1 MAVSQQARQNLIY
14 DKDGNAYIP
23 GSQRPDGTWRKPRR
37 VKDGYIPQE
46 EVPVYQSKGKREASE
61 IPKLPPGEMK
71 LFLSLLNCTNNYNC
85 VSLGWNFVDESLNQ
99 LLVAGNYDD
108 MKPLSKSQKK
118 HARRKQKKKET
129 KENEQVYEIEELIKG
144 FEKTSI
150 FNETEDQSVNHQPH
164 PLIMPP
170 DPSSLDDRETLKRV
184 RALRKKVK
192 QIEDLEQR
200 IESGE
205 ISKPDKDQLNKISK
219 KHEIVTELNSLTQD
233 R

>member
-1 MAVSQQARQNLIY
+1 MAVSQQACLQRQNLIY

-37 VKDGYIPQE
+37 VKNGYIPQE
-46 EVPVYQSKGKREASE
+46 EVPVYQTKGKREASE
-61 IPKLPPGEMK
+61 IPKLPPG
-71 LFLSLLNCTNNYNC
+71 
-85 VSLGWNFVDESLNQ
+85 WNFVDESLNQ
-99 LLVAGNYDD
+99 LSVAGNYDD

-129 KENEQVYEIEELIKG
+129 KENEQVYEIEELIEG

-150 FNETEDQSVNHQPH
+150 FNETEDQSVNDQPH
-164 PLIMPP
+164 PLIVSP

-200 IESGE
+200 IESGD

>member
-1 MAVSQQARQNLIY
+1 MAVSQQACLQRQNLIY

-37 VKDGYIPQE
+37 VKNGYIPQE
-46 EVPVYQSKGKREASE
+46 EVPVYQTKGKREASE
-61 IPKLPPGEMK
+61 IPKLPPG
-71 LFLSLLNCTNNYNC
+71 
-85 VSLGWNFVDESLNQ
+85 WNFVDESLNQ
-99 LLVAGNYDD
+99 LSVAGNYDD
-108 MKPLSKSQKK
+108 VKPLSKSQKK

-129 KENEQVYEIEELIKG
+129 KENEQVYEIEELIEG

-150 FNETEDQSVNHQPH
+150 FNETEDQSVNDQPH
-164 PLIMPP
+164 PLIVSP
-170 DPSSLDDRETLKRV
+170 DPSSLDDREILKRV

-200 IESGE
+200 IESGD